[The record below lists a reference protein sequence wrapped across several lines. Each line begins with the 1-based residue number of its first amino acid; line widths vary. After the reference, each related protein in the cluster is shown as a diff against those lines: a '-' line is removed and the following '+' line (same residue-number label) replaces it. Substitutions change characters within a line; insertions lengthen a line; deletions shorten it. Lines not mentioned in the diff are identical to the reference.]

1 MLKIRLQIYFQN
13 GELYKELLFLPETI
27 GLDEDVGQ
35 DYPDRAKKAM
45 GKWIERYPMLIRLP
59 DGFSVWHREYDIYGH
74 VIHEQYLDERGRFC
88 LERADLI
95 VYSHGDYM
103 SLGKKLGSFGYSV
116 RKKPAS
122 KKR

>member
-59 DGFSVWHREYDIYGH
+59 DGSAGKYEVDIIYQLSWD
-74 VIHEQYLDERGRFC
+74 I
-88 LERADLI
+88 
-95 VYSHGDYM
+95 
-103 SLGKKLGSFGYSV
+103 
-116 RKKPAS
+116 
-122 KKR
+122 